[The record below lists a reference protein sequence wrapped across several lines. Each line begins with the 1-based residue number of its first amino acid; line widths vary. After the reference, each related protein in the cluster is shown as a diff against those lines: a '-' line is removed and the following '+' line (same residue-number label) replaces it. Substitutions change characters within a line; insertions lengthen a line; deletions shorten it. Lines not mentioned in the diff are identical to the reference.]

1 MLGPVRFAHIENC
14 AGEAVREWMR
24 CVGKEQAKKR
34 KVEEEAGEKERLVK
48 ALGKRDQSIAVL
60 RALALEKEGKA
71 REAVEG
77 VGDGGANGVD
87 GGEVVVDATRD
98 TEPAAPRSEAVVQ
111 PPAVDYSS
119 MEVGR
124 LRALD
129 KARDATLGFLLKRID
144 KAETEL
150 AAHGKGTEE
159 KTEPP

>member
-24 CVGKEQAKKR
+24 CVGEDQAKKR
-34 KVEEEAGEKERLVK
+34 KVEEEKGEKERLVK

-71 REAVEG
+71 REVVEG
-77 VGDGGANGVD
+77 FGGGDARGVGGE
-87 GGEVVVDATRD
+87 EVVVDATRD
-98 TEPAAPRSEAVVQ
+98 TEPPAPRSEAVAL
-111 PPAVDYSS
+111 PAAVDYGS

-144 KAETEL
+144 KAEAEL
-150 AAHGKGTEE
+150 AAHGKGSEE